1 MREKVLRYIRERGLL
16 HAGDRVAV
24 AVSGGADSVA
34 LLRLLAE
41 LRDELGLVL
50 TAAHFNHR
58 LRGEA
63 SEADAA
69 FVEELARRLD
79 LPFLS
84 EAQDAQEYA
93 AQQKLGIEA
102 AARELRYRWLARV
115 AAETT
120 QTAVATAHTL
130 DDQAE
135 TVLLKFRR
143 GAGTRGLAGV
153 YPEVGRD
160 GARFVRPLL
169 CIRRNEVEAYLAS
182 IGQDWR
188 EDESNL
194 DHRFARNRVRHE
206 LLPLLEKSYNPG
218 IRRLLSDSAETARA
232 EELYWAEI
240 VGRELADR
248 ATGEGFKLAGFE
260 ALRLALQRRLLKQFA
275 QNTGLAL
282 DFGHVENLRHVAT
295 GRITGTE
302 LPGGWIAVSLNGRLA
317 LNPPQ
322 AANPCVAA
330 GYCCSL
336 TVPGEV
342 TIPEARLW
350 LRASLLAEEAAAE
363 ADETALLASHLIG
376 GELELRNW
384 RPGDR
389 FQPSHSV
396 SARPRRAGV
405 KIQWPGLAVS
415 APDTQMP
422 AETAPASRSRE
433 GLDTAKR

>member
-1 MREKVLRYIRERGLL
+1 MSCCRCWKRAIT
-16 HAGDRVAV
+16 
-24 AVSGGADSVA
+24 
-34 LLRLLAE
+34 
-41 LRDELGLVL
+41 LGF
-50 TAAHFNHR
+50 AACS
-58 LRGEA
+58 A
-63 SEADAA
+63 
-69 FVEELARRLD
+69 
-79 LPFLS
+79 
-84 EAQDAQEYA
+84 
-93 AQQKLGIEA
+93 I
-102 AARELRYRWLARV
+102 
-115 AAETT
+115 
-120 QTAVATAHTL
+120 AT
-130 DDQAE
+130 
-135 TVLLKFRR
+135 
-143 GAGTRGLAGV
+143 
-153 YPEVGRD
+153 GR
-160 GARFVRPLL
+160 
-169 CIRRNEVEAYLAS
+169 
-182 IGQDWR
+182 
-188 EDESNL
+188 
-194 DHRFARNRVRHE
+194 
-206 LLPLLEKSYNPG
+206 
-218 IRRLLSDSAETARA
+218 TARA

-389 FQPSHSV
+389 FQPSHSGNETKLKRLFSEESIPADQRSLWPV
-396 SARPRRAGV
+396 LVNGATIVWVRGFPVAHSHRWRPGSG
-405 KIQWPGLAVS
+405 PAVRIEMRE
-415 APDTQMP
+415 MP
-422 AETAPASRSRE
+422 
-433 GLDTAKR
+433 